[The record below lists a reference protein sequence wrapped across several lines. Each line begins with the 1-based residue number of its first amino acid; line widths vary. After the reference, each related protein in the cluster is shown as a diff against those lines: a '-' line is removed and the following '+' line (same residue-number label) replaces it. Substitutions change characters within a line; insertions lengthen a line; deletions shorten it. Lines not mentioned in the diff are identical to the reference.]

1 MANDKLDSLLENANK
16 KMGKKTSI
24 DFKESDIDGGG
35 SKKKTVEIPAK
46 GKAKKKEKKIAI
58 SVYLTESEHEAFLST
73 FKPLE
78 RKSDKVRNLIL
89 EYIRKEKNKQ

>member
-1 MANDKLDSLLENANK
+1 MANDKLDSLLDTATE

-24 DFKESDIDGGG
+24 DFKESDIDSGG
-35 SKKKTVEIPAK
+35 SKNKTVEIPAK

-78 RKSDKVRNLIL
+78 KKSEKIRELIL
-89 EYIRKEKNKQ
+89 EYIREEKNKQ